1 MLREQYPKQAFGRWL
16 DVTDTLSIGAAF
28 VQLHQSHHMPNPHL
42 PPEISDFITD
52 LLHDEPQTLRQCCLV
67 SKSWVPRTRKHLFR
81 QVRLDCSAHV
91 DEWMKTFP
99 DPANSPGYHT
109 RSLSIACVEDITA
122 ADVEEGSWFWAFSN
136 VVRLEVSSSGMR
148 YMCSNPLL
156 QLPYTHQIYFRR
168 VHILPVPGV
177 SGDDLFPP
185 NS

>member
-1 MLREQYPKQAFGRWL
+1 MFYLQL
-16 DVTDTLSIGAAF
+16 D
-28 VQLHQSHHMPNPHL
+28 QSHHMPDPRL
-42 PPEISDFITD
+42 PPELSDCIVD
-52 LLHDEPQTLRQCCLV
+52 LLHDEPQKLRQCCLV
-67 SKSWVPRTRKHLFR
+67 SKPLVPRTRKHLFR